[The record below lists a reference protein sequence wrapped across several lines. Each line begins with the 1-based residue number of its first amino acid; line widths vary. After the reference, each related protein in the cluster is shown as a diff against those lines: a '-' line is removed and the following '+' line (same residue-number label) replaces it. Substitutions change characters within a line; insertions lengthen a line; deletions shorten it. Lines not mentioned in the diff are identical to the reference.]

1 MNTALLVAYDG
12 TDFAGWQVQA
22 NAPTVQEA
30 LERALAEVFGV
41 HARVTGSGRTD
52 AGVHAAGQVCSLL
65 FPESI
70 RVSPERIADA
80 LNTRLPPAVRVL
92 GSVRAPEGFD
102 ACRAAKR
109 KTYRYSVYVSP
120 REHPLFERYAVRVP
134 QMPDLAAMRACASLL
149 EGEHDFAAFS
159 AAGSS
164 AQTTLRTLYSVR
176 VAEGEELGVPVLH
189 MDFCG
194 NGFLY
199 NMVRILAGALLDV
212 GGGRLTLSAAEQAL
226 RTGNRELLGKTLPA
240 KGLTLLSVEY
250 GFPLFAR
257 ERG

>member
-12 TDFAGWQVQA
+12 TGFAGWQVQA

-149 EGEHDFAAFS
+149 EGEHA
-159 AAGSS
+159 
-164 AQTTLRTLYSVR
+164 TR
-176 VAEGEELGVPVLH
+176 
-189 MDFCG
+189 
-194 NGFLY
+194 
-199 NMVRILAGALLDV
+199 
-212 GGGRLTLSAAEQAL
+212 
-226 RTGNRELLGKTLPA
+226 K
-240 KGLTLLSVEY
+240 
-250 GFPLFAR
+250 
-257 ERG
+257 